1 MFINAYKAL
10 IDMNTNL
17 KFRLGLLDGI
27 QARQQGSRIDTD
39 KLARVKG
46 PDYTRGYMAGIT
58 TNQDINKTSE
68 KGNRK

>member
-1 MFINAYKAL
+1 
-10 IDMNTNL
+10 MNTNL

-46 PDYTRGYMAGIT
+46 PDYTRGYLAGIA

-68 KGNRK
+68 NGNRK